1 MPRAKAKVNYA
12 KVAGRK
18 LEPMYDRMLVER
30 VAAVEQTEGDI
41 FIPETAREKPA
52 EGKVLA
58 VGPGRIDR
66 ETGEHIPMQ
75 IEVGDFVLFG
85 RYGGMEVSFDDEAD
99 TDVLIIREDEI
110 LCREIGRADLGVRKL
125 RTRKTK

>member
-1 MPRAKAKVNYA
+1 MARAKTKPTYA

-18 LEPMYDRMLVER
+18 LEPMYDRMFVKR

-41 FIPETAREKPA
+41 FIPEGSREKPA
-52 EGKVLA
+52 EGRVLA

-66 ETGEHIPMQ
+66 ETGEHVPMQ
-75 IEVGDFVLFG
+75 IAVGDFVLFG
-85 RYGGMEVSFDDEAD
+85 RYGGLEVSFDDEKD

-110 LCREIGRADLGVRKL
+110 LAREIGRADLGVRKL
-125 RTRKTK
+125 RVQK